1 MTSSPPPSSSTPTD
15 LKRELTLFDAIMINA
30 GTTIASAIFIVPAT
44 VAAAVHG
51 SVLITA
57 VWVIGGTVSLL
68 GALSVAELA
77 AMYPEAGGQY
87 AYLRESYGKAC
98 AFLYGWANFSV
109 INTAS
114 VAAIAVGFARYI
126 AFFTPL
132 SETAVRVI
140 AILSIIALTLLNCR
154 GVRLGAT
161 TQNIL
166 TIIKIAA
173 LFALIATSFI
183 LPGGSAANFQPV
195 GATESFTQWI
205 APFGVAMV
213 GVLWAYDGWIETTYV
228 GSEVMNPGRNL
239 PHSIIFSTLIVI
251 ALYTL
256 ASIAYMYVLS
266 PGGMAGSEHV
276 ASDVASVTMGSI
288 GATFVVVAILIS
300 MLGANQGIIMTAARI
315 PYAMARQG
323 AFFQSQGQL
332 HPTYATPV
340 VALITQGVIASA
352 LTLVPTCVSIPG
364 VFSLCSPRPLYD
376 QLATYVVFAQF
387 VFYALS
393 AGAVLRLRRKAPALP
408 RPYRTWGYPL
418 TPIIFIAFA
427 IWLVINTIVATP
439 KDSAIGAGLILVG
452 LPGYWY
458 WKKRSPS
465 SGSRRPPID

>member
-1 MTSSPPPSSSTPTD
+1 MTTSSPPID

-30 GTTIASAIFIVPAT
+30 GTTIASAIFFVPAT

-57 VWVIGGTVSLL
+57 VWVIGGLVSLL

-87 AYLRESYGKAC
+87 AYLRESYGKVW

-114 VAAIAVGFARYI
+114 IAAISIGFARYVG
-126 AFFTPL
+126 FFTPL
-132 SETAVRVI
+132 SETEIRVL
-140 AILSIIALTLLNCR
+140 AIVAIMALTWLNCR

-161 TQNIL
+161 TQNIFTVL
-166 TIIKIAA
+166 KIGA
-173 LFALIATSFI
+173 LFALVVASFV
-183 LPGGSAANFQPV
+183 LPGGSASNLQPLWPTA
-195 GATESFTQWI
+195 GWAFSQWI

-213 GVLWAYDGWIETTYV
+213 AVLWAYDGWIETTYV

-239 PHSIIFSTLIVI
+239 PRSIILSTLIVI

-256 ASIAYMYVLS
+256 TSIAFIYVLS
-266 PGGMAGSEHV
+266 PSGMSGSELV
-276 ASDVASVTMGSI
+276 ASDAAKVTMGSL
-288 GATFVVVAILIS
+288 GATFVVIAILIS
-300 MLGANQGIIMTAARI
+300 TLGASNGIIMTAARI

-323 AFFQSQGQL
+323 AFFRSQGSL
-332 HPTYATPV
+332 HPRYATPV
-340 VALITQGVIASA
+340 VALVTQGVIASA
-352 LTLVPTCVSIPG
+352 LTLVPNCLSIPG
-364 VFSLCSPRPLYD
+364 VFSICSPRPLYD

-393 AGAVLRLRRKAPALP
+393 AGAVIRLRRRAPELP

-418 TPIIFIAFA
+418 TPIIFIGFA
-427 IWLVINTIVATP
+427 VWLVLNTIVASP
-439 KDSAIGAGLILVG
+439 KDSAVGAGLILLG
-452 LPGYWY
+452 LPGYLY
-458 WKKRSPS
+458 WKKDGR
-465 SGSRRPPID
+465 

>member
-1 MTSSPPPSSSTPTD
+1 MTSAVPPTD

-30 GTTIASAIFIVPAT
+30 GTTIASAIFFVPAT

-57 VWVIGGTVSLL
+57 VWVIGGMVSLL

-87 AYLRESYGKAC
+87 AYLRESYGKLW

-114 VAAIAVGFARYI
+114 IAAISIGFARYI
-126 AFFTPL
+126 GYFTQL
-132 SETAVRVI
+132 SETEIRVI
-140 AILSIIALTLLNCR
+140 AILLIAALTLLNCR

-161 TQNIL
+161 TQNIFTVL
-166 TIIKIAA
+166 KIGA
-173 LFALIATSFI
+173 LFALIVASFL
-183 LPGGSAANFQPV
+183 LPGGSGSNLQPLWP
-195 GATESFTQWI
+195 TESVSQWI

-213 GVLWAYDGWIETTYV
+213 AVLWAYDGWIETTYV
-228 GSEVMNPGRNL
+228 GSEVMDPGRNL
-239 PHSIIFSTLIVI
+239 PRSIILSTLIVI

-256 ASIAYMYVLS
+256 ASIAFIYVLA
-266 PGGMAGSEHV
+266 PGAMAGSELV
-276 ASDVASVTMGSI
+276 ASDAAKVTMGSL

-300 MLGANQGIIMTAARI
+300 TLGASNGIIMTAARI

-323 AFFQSQGQL
+323 AFFRSQGSL
-332 HPTYATPV
+332 HPRYATPV
-340 VALITQGVIASA
+340 VALVTQGVISAA
-352 LTLVPTCVSIPG
+352 LTLVPTCLAIPH
-364 VFSLCSPRPLYD
+364 VFSICSPRPLYD

-393 AGAVLRLRRKAPALP
+393 AGAVIRLRRSAPQLP

-418 TPIIFIAFA
+418 TPIIFIVFA
-427 IWLVINTIVATP
+427 VWLVLNTIVATP
-439 KDSAIGAGLILVG
+439 KDSAIGAGLILLG
-452 LPGYWY
+452 LPGYYY
-458 WKKRSPS
+458 W
-465 SGSRRPPID
+465 RRAGAGRGAR